1 MDFKITNSTATN
13 NEVNAIATFNGTLK
27 DVFEGKTRNYAT
39 IRTMRGK
46 YYDDFSVSFDK
57 SYELP
62 DGETECK
69 VKAEISTF
77 FDRDINRS
85 KTIFT
90 GISLTPV
97 DGKKN

>member
-1 MDFKITNSTATN
+1 MAFKKTNSTANT
-13 NEVNAIATFNGTLK
+13 NEVNAVATFNGTLK

-39 IRTMRGK
+39 IRTMRGN

-62 DGETECK
+62 DGEMNCE

-77 FDRDINRS
+77 FDREINRS

-90 GISLTPV
+90 GLSLTPI

>member
-1 MDFKITNSTATN
+1 MAFKKTNSKATN
-13 NEVNAIATFNGTLK
+13 NEVNAVATFTGVLR

-39 IRTMRGK
+39 IRTTRGN

-57 SYELP
+57 SYDLP
-62 DGETECK
+62 DGETECE

-90 GISLTPV
+90 GISLVPT
-97 DGKKN
+97 DSKKN

>member
-1 MDFKITNSTATN
+1 MAFKKVNKVNNS
-13 NEVNAIATFNGTLK
+13 NEVNATATFNGTLK

-39 IRTMRGK
+39 IRTMRGN

-62 DGETECK
+62 DGETECE

-90 GISLTPV
+90 GISLTPI
-97 DGKKN
+97 DSKKN